1 MATITVS
8 AAGGNW
14 NSTGTWVGGVIPTTT
29 DDVRADATSG
39 NLTVNVNVSVQ
50 FVNFTS
56 WTGLLT
62 INSTNTLTLNLA
74 GSTSTFSAAGT
85 YSFGGSGAT
94 QGRIVK
100 GNTAMSFNMLGTTP
114 IPHFQN
120 TGTAILTAASNL
132 YFINLYTTSTLQITG
147 NNTNIS
153 GDFIA
158 GTVTIGGTTIYNMVG
173 TGTINT
179 LAIGFANLTSTI
191 VFNTSGTI
199 TISSAGLGFGTAT
212 GPNANTIFTHIAGTI
227 VNPTFRPNWNNGTHT
242 FNLISGTTWDL
253 YGITQGISSP
263 SINFSGNCLFDKFI
277 LSDIASASNFNYT
290 LGGSQITTNDFAVI
304 SSVGNAG
311 GTYYAGGRN
320 VILSATF
327 GGIIV
332 NSSIQINGNPNEP
345 NPVQTPN
352 TIIRSGTP
360 GTPVPITINT
370 YNQYVSLT
378 RFTDINCS
386 GGNTLYGQALT
397 LSNTTNITQYTLP
410 PTTGG
415 GGGSFTFVN

>member
-14 NSTGTWVGGVIPTTT
+14 NSTATWVGGVIPTTT
-29 DDVRADATSG
+29 DDVRADGTSG

-56 WTGLLT
+56 WTNLLT

-74 GSTSTFSAAGT
+74 ASTSTFSAAGT
-85 YSFGGSGAT
+85 YSFAGAGAT

-120 TGTAILTAASNL
+120 TGAALLLAASNL
-132 YFINLYTTSTLQITG
+132 YFINLYNTSTLNISG
-147 NNTNIS
+147 NNTFIS
-153 GDFIA
+153 GDFIS
-158 GTVTIGGTTIYNMVG
+158 GTNLMRGTTIYNMVG

-179 LAIGFANLTSTI
+179 SSIGASNETTTI

-199 TISSAGLGFGTAT
+199 TIFSAGLGVGTAT
-212 GPNANTIFTHIAGTI
+212 GPNANITITHISGTI

-253 YGITQGISSP
+253 YGITTGTASP
-263 SINFSGNCLFDKFI
+263 TINFSGNCFFDKFI
-277 LSDIASASNFNYT
+277 LSDNGSASNVNYT
-290 LGGSQITTNDFAVI
+290 LGGSQITTNDFSVI
-304 SSVGNAG
+304 SAIGNQG
-311 GTYYAGGRN
+311 GTYYTGGRN
-320 VILSATF
+320 VIFNTTF

-345 NPVQTPN
+345 NPIQTPN

-360 GTPVPITINT
+360 GTPVPLTINT

-386 GGNTLYGQALT
+386 SGNTLYGQNLT

-410 PTTGG
+410 PSGG
-415 GGGSFTFVN
+415 GGTTAYTFAS